1 MEQSSG
7 DLEGYDTYLTK
18 RMKSML
24 VITRRIKLFARPWN
38 RVTTIWSSLKFWYHP
53 MILHPGVQVDLQST
67 ADTSKICDPRDIF
80 LWNAIPLGDMNS
92 SRWSPLMR
100 RNIPRVYNW
109 LYSSASNPE
118 NSFLR
123 ILERTSIGKFSTLGI
138 QAIASK
144 VSKILEVSRLVVPWT
159 LINPSKGGKAS
170 TAAAPSVE
178 ATSTPLLRSWIPPGK
193 SGWL

>member
-1 MEQSSG
+1 
-7 DLEGYDTYLTK
+7 
-18 RMKSML
+18 
-24 VITRRIKLFARPWN
+24 
-38 RVTTIWSSLKFWYHP
+38 
-53 MILHPGVQVDLQST
+53 
-67 ADTSKICDPRDIF
+67 
-80 LWNAIPLGDMNS
+80 
-92 SRWSPLMR
+92 MR

-178 ATSTPLLRSWIPPGK
+178 ATSTPSLRS
-193 SGWL
+193 